1 MKSFLR
7 TAGRGAPPAA
17 ASSAPHEWRYRAE
30 GGVHA
35 VFAYAGAARAL
46 RGAVLRVRKRRAS
59 DGEVAIATKAFAV
72 AGPAA
77 FARHGAHPHDACLLL
92 VEPKKRS
99 ATLLH
104 SDGGGGAW

>member
-1 MKSFLR
+1 MCAAR
-7 TAGRGAPPAA
+7 APPAA

-59 DGEVAIATKAFAV
+59 DGEVRLSA
-72 AGPAA
+72 PAA
-77 FARHGAHPHDACLLL
+77 RVGGCQGRHFGREVCVCVSDSPPRATAPQGRRREARPLARKHL
-92 VEPKKRS
+92 
-99 ATLLH
+99 
-104 SDGGGGAW
+104 

>member
-1 MKSFLR
+1 MCAAR
-7 TAGRGAPPAA
+7 APPAA

-59 DGEVAIATKAFAV
+59 DGEVRPSFT
-72 AGPAA
+72 
-77 FARHGAHPHDACLLL
+77 RLLRAW
-92 VEPKKRS
+92 VGVRG
-99 ATLLH
+99 ATLVGRCVCGGHAPGSGAGH
-104 SDGGGGAW
+104 SHHIVIT